1 MSRHAVFRVAIQG
14 EAGAF
19 SHEAARRL
27 FGAEVELVA
36 CPTFEALFAAVED
49 GTAARG
55 MVPVENTL
63 AGAVQRP
70 LDLLLTAD
78 VRAVAETRVPI
89 RLCLAST
96 PGRSLEQ
103 VSSAASHPVALQQ
116 CHGFF
121 EAHPWIAREVTYD
134 TAGSIKDL
142 MEGRASYDAGIGS
155 ELAAELYAATVL
167 ARGIEDDA
175 ENHTRF
181 LAIARRQEAIAQIR
195 DGVVASGDDALKTS
209 VVFTVPHVPGALH
222 RALGCFAERAV
233 DLSRVESRPVR
244 GRPWEYRFH
253 ADLRGASAEAQDE
266 ALAALRALGGEVH
279 VIGRYVEEPLRG
291 A

>member
-1 MSRHAVFRVAIQG
+1 MDSYAVSRVAIQG

-49 GTAARG
+49 GTAGRG

-70 LDLLLTAD
+70 MDLLLTAD

-121 EAHPWIAREVTYD
+121 EAHPWIAREVSYD

-181 LAIARRQEAIAQIR
+181 LAIARMQEAIAQIR
-195 DGVVASGDDALKTS
+195 DGVAASADDALKTS
-209 VVFTVPHVPGALH
+209 VAFTVPHVPGALH

-244 GRPWEYRFH
+244 GRPWEYRFY
-253 ADLRGASAEAQDE
+253 ADLRGAPPELQDE
-266 ALAALRALGGEVH
+266 ALEALRTLGCAVH

>member
-1 MSRHAVFRVAIQG
+1 MDSYAVSRVAIQG

-49 GTAARG
+49 GTAGRG

-70 LDLLLTAD
+70 MDLLLTAD

-134 TAGSIKDL
+134 TAGSIKEL

-167 ARGIEDDA
+167 VRGIEDDA
-175 ENHTRF
+175 ANHTRF
-181 LAIARRQEAIAQIR
+181 LAIARRQEAIAHTR
-195 DGVVASGDDALKTS
+195 DGVAASGDDALKTS
-209 VVFTVPHVPGALH
+209 VAFTVPHVPGALH

-253 ADLRGASAEAQDE
+253 ADLRGASAEAHDE